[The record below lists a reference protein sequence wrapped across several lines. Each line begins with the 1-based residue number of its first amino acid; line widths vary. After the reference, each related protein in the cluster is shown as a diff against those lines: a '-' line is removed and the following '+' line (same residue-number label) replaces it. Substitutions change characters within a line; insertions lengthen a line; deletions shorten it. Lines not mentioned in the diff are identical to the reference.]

1 MISKITPE
9 KLKQTD
15 IDHDA
20 NHLADV
26 MRYVH
31 LADTMRYVHLA
42 FMHLPKQESYVC
54 ECKHCNL
61 THYTSY
67 KRLNCEYCGCDS
79 DQFICRELK

>member
-1 MISKITPE
+1 MISKITLE

-20 NHLADV
+20 NHLAYVADV

-31 LADTMRYVHLA
+31 SA
-42 FMHLPKQESYVC
+42 FMHLPKQKSYAC

-79 DQFICRELK
+79 DQFTCRELK